1 MMSAAAH
8 GSKKKREKKQAA
20 ASASYKKK
28 QERTKASATSGV
40 PAPGGRPRPV
50 FQPLEDE
57 GLEGWMTK
65 KGGVRPNWLKRW
77 FVLSETSLE
86 YFDVV
91 QPGANEKPAAGAAGR
106 AKPLGTIELSDV
118 TIARFSEAPNA
129 THQEIEVCTG
139 ARIYR
144 FQVSNPRGPTKKQ
157 WVDTINEFREK
168 AAKA

>member
-1 MMSAAAH
+1 
-8 GSKKKREKKQAA
+8 
-20 ASASYKKK
+20 
-28 QERTKASATSGV
+28 
-40 PAPGGRPRPV
+40 V